1 MVERPFRT
9 SIGRARA
16 AITYSRT
23 MRTDANAE
31 GYAAEISRANPTCF
45 VFLIDQSASMN
56 AMIGSGE
63 VARTRAAA
71 VSDALNR
78 LLAELTIKCGKD
90 EGVRD
95 YFHIGVIG
103 YGAGVG
109 PALVGP
115 LAGQSLAPISHV
127 AAAPAR
133 IEERPKKVSDGAGG
147 LVDQIVAF
155 PAWVDPIA
163 DGATPMCAALEY
175 ATRTVEQF
183 LTEHP
188 QCFPPVVLNLTDGA
202 PTDGDPTGPASKLT
216 GLRSTDGAV
225 LLFNLHV
232 ADEQART
239 VSFPTSAEGLD
250 QAASL
255 LFSMSS
261 VLPTPMRRLA
271 GSHGFE
277 TTPTTR
283 GFVYNADVVS
293 LVQFLD
299 IGTQAKDLR

>member
-1 MVERPFRT
+1 M
-9 SIGRARA
+9 A
-16 AITYSRT
+16 
-23 MRTDANAE
+23 TDVNTE
-31 GYAAEISRANPTCF
+31 GYLAEISRANPTCF
-45 VFLIDQSASMN
+45 LFLIDQSASMN
-56 AMIGSGE
+56 AMIGTGE
-63 VARTRAAA
+63 LARTRAAA
-71 VSDALNR
+71 VADALNR

-103 YGAGVG
+103 YGAAVG

-155 PAWVDPIA
+155 PAWVDPVA
-163 DGATPMCAALEY
+163 DGGTPMCAALEY
-175 ATRTVEQF
+175 AARTVEQF
-183 LTEHP
+183 LAEHP
-188 QCFPPVVLNLTDGA
+188 RCFPPVVLNLTDGD
-202 PTDGDPTGPASKLT
+202 PTDGDPTGPAAKLT
-216 GLRSTDGAV
+216 GLRSTDGTV

-232 ADEQART
+232 ADERAPT
-239 VSFPTSAEGLD
+239 VSFPSSAAGLD
-250 QAASL
+250 QSGSL
-255 LFSMSS
+255 LFSISS
-261 VLPTPMRRLA
+261 VLPMPMRRLA
-271 GSHGFE
+271 SSHGFE
-277 TTPTTR
+277 TTPASR
-283 GFVYNADVVS
+283 GFVYNADAVS